1 MYTNAC
7 ACGIRF
13 VMVIRVV
20 MIYVCVSKKALL
32 VETYVTDAR
41 LGRPSC
47 FKPEKN
53 ELKYGI
59 SATVARAIFLAKQ
72 CIHRPEYQLYN
83 LH

>member
-1 MYTNAC
+1 MESLENDSSCRDEKTL
-7 ACGIRF
+7 
-13 VMVIRVV
+13 
-20 MIYVCVSKKALL
+20 SKLKALL